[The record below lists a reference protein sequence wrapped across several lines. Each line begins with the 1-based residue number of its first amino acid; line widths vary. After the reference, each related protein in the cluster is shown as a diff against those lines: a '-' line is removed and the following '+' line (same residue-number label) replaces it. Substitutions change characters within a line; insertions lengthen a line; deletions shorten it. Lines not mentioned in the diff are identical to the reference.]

1 MKKVLLLLTSLVAL
15 IGCGET
21 SVSYKASHSVSNSAS
36 YVPPIMPSVAPSILQ
51 TTSYSID
58 PSLIGAFYERLTE
71 VGAIVNDRYVKEY
84 SLLNPSSTISIDDIT
99 QSFETEYFYE
109 GVEIYYFDNHGYF
122 IYFSKENLI
131 YKCTA
136 LLGTSSI
143 ISQADYNSDGIM
155 DLIYWADIPAS
166 KAYIFDI
173 FDMASR
179 RFYNTSFL
187 YYDSPSDYILSVTDF
202 KININDNPVI
212 YHDGLLSCE
221 GVFENQELYEY

>member
-36 YVPPIMPSVAPSILQ
+36 YVPPIMPSVAPSIL
-51 TTSYSID
+51 
-58 PSLIGAFYERLTE
+58 E

-202 KININDNPVI
+202 KININGNPVI

-221 GVFENQELYEY
+221 GIFENQELYEY